1 MRAFPV
7 LVCALC
13 GRRGQRDFITT
24 HIANT
29 RVYRCANATA
39 CEQRRRARERAAGRP
54 VVPPVSSLQDPP
66 EWLSM
71 LVANT
76 WQTPEWA
83 VWERV
88 WRPELAKR
96 GVRPDILEPVGDP
109 DRPTAIS
116 VSLPG
121 KGRRSGGIDWVAD
134 SELTAVLTGLR
145 RLVDELDRP

>member
-1 MRAFPV
+1 MSAFPV

-13 GRRGQRDFITT
+13 DRRGQRDFIRT
-24 HIANT
+24 HIANA
-29 RVYRCANATA
+29 RAYRCANATA
-39 CEQRRRARERAAGRP
+39 CEQRRGARERTFGRP
-54 VVPPVSSLQDPP
+54 VLAPVSSLQDPP

-76 WQTPEWA
+76 WQRPEWA

-96 GVRPDILEPVGDP
+96 GVAPDMLEPVGDP
-109 DRPTAIS
+109 DRPTGIS

-121 KGRRSGGIDWVAD
+121 TGRRSSRIDWGTDA
-134 SELTAVLTGLR
+134 ELTAVLTGLR